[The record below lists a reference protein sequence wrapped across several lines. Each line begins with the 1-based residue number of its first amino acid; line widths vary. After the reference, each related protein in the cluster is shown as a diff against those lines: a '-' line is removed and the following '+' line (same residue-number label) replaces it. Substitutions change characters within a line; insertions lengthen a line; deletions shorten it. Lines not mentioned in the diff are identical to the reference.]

1 MAHPPAGR
9 SGAQPRARGAAARK
23 TRLSAADPSFDELPP
38 AELLQTPSRTTADP
52 VLLRWRELPSAD
64 DSAPAR
70 SPRTRTAAASTSPTR
85 KSTAAATQTAL
96 SFPEPVAAGKTRKTA
111 AATSRAKSV
120 TSAAPKPKAPR
131 TTRKK
136 AKQGFIPTETSLL
149 WGLLYDLVK
158 TPRWLWRETLGKA
171 RPSDRPQPLERL
183 LRFTLS
189 ARMTVVLICLNLL
202 VFVIEAIAQQL
213 GLKDAAFYA
222 HFALSQDGLI
232 RGEYLPLLTHVF
244 AHGSLMHLAGNM
256 LALFVFGRVVERHLG
271 PWRLLACFIL
281 AAVVSTSLSLL
292 AQGLGGRSVPT
303 LGASGAVAG
312 LLALGILLEPLTLTF
327 EALLPLPLFLV
338 GWLAIGTDFLAMWR
352 GSSAASHISPID
364 HPAHLGG
371 YLSVLLAYSLLSRR
385 TQLRARAG
393 LWINILTLLLMAVA
407 WWAIG
412 ERSTP

>member
-1 MAHPPAGR
+1 M
-9 SGAQPRARGAAARK
+9 
-23 TRLSAADPSFDELPP
+23 
-38 AELLQTPSRTTADP
+38 
-52 VLLRWRELPSAD
+52 
-64 DSAPAR
+64 
-70 SPRTRTAAASTSPTR
+70 
-85 KSTAAATQTAL
+85 
-96 SFPEPVAAGKTRKTA
+96 
-111 AATSRAKSV
+111 
-120 TSAAPKPKAPR
+120 
-131 TTRKK
+131 
-136 AKQGFIPTETSLL
+136 
-149 WGLLYDLVK
+149 
-158 TPRWLWRETLGKA
+158 
-171 RPSDRPQPLERL
+171 
-183 LRFTLS
+183 
-189 ARMTVVLICLNLL
+189 
-202 VFVIEAIAQQL
+202 
-213 GLKDAAFYA
+213 
-222 HFALSQDGLI
+222 
-232 RGEYLPLLTHVF
+232 
-244 AHGSLMHLAGNM
+244 
-256 LALFVFGRVVERHLG
+256 
-271 PWRLLACFIL
+271 
-281 AAVVSTSLSLL
+281 VSTSLSLL